1 MMEPCEY
8 PLDCM
13 ECVRCR
19 VEMLR
24 EEIRCYA
31 SWGWPRLTTQ
41 QIDNYEAGMGE
52 EIDALI
58 AAVRAE
64 AIAPQAP

>member
-1 MMEPCEY
+1 MIEPCEF

-13 ECVRCR
+13 ECVQCR
-19 VEMLR
+19 VETLR

-31 SWGWPRLTTQ
+31 TWGWPRLTSD
-41 QIDNYEAGMGE
+41 QIDHYEKTMGE
-52 EIDALI
+52 VIDALI

-64 AIAPQAP
+64 ATAAGN